1 MCNIII
7 YDRGVELKH
16 FINNTRGITPLVSIV
31 SVTIKRV
38 FAFVFIRVW
47 MYDTWSK
54 YPVA

>member
-7 YDRGVELKH
+7 HARGVELKH
-16 FINNTRGITPLVSIV
+16 FINNTRGTTPLVSIV
-31 SVTIKRV
+31 SVAIKRV